1 MTQKEKYI
9 QLSEK
14 VKLPLAMQPW
24 WLDIVSS
31 EKGKG
36 WDAIVVED
44 EKGEIIGAMPYHYVK
59 KLWLT
64 FVVQPQ
70 LTMHM
75 GIWMRHLTEGK
86 KVSEYD
92 SVASKIIKTISDE
105 VDRRGIFYL
114 NMKLGIDSIGWQTLE
129 WNGFLCRVRYTYV
142 MKEIPDSEESIV
154 SLFRENKRRLLKK
167 AHEGNLEVRV
177 NNISPTCLYNLYESQ
192 LKVKGQSVMFPKPL
206 FCALFDEAIERG
218 NGGIISVHDATGAV
232 HSAGAYFLDAPDM
245 CIEEC
250 TYINPV
256 YKDDGSSTLLIV
268 EMMKEAKKK
277 NCRMFNKGGGTN
289 EGMARSY
296 SGIGTERVAYLQIV
310 KCRGLLKFLLM
321 KLIN

>member
-75 GIWMRHLTEGK
+75 GIWMRHLAEGK
-86 KVSEYD
+86 KGSEYD
-92 SVASKIIKTISDE
+92 SVASKIIKAISDE

-114 NMKLGIDSIGWQTLE
+114 NMKLGIGSIGWQALE
-129 WNGFLCRVRYTYV
+129 WNGFLCRVRYTFV
-142 MKEIPDSEESIV
+142 MSDIPDREEAILELFRKDKRKKAIKALREKWEYRINAIAPSEFYELYSEELKAKGDIV
-154 SLFRENKRRLLKK
+154 FYPKR
-167 AHEGNLEVRV
+167 
-177 NNISPTCLYNLYESQ
+177 
-192 LKVKGQSVMFPKPL
+192 L
-206 FCALFDEAIERG
+206 FCKLFDESVKRG
-218 NGGIISVHDATGAV
+218 YAKIMSIHDKKGVVHAAALYTIDGEDSTGV
-232 HSAGAYFLDAPDM
+232 S
-245 CIEEC
+245 
-250 TYINPV
+250 TYINPE
-256 YKDDGSSTLLIV
+256 YKSDGTSSLVVLKQIADARLSGCV
-268 EMMKEAKKK
+268 RY
-277 NCRMFNKGGGTN
+277 NHGGGTN
-289 EGMARSY
+289 EGMASSY
-296 SGIGTERVAYLQIV
+296 AGIGTEKLPYLQIV
-310 KCRGLLKFLLM
+310 KCGGVIGKIMNRLM
-321 KLIN
+321 K